1 MTPNGRR
8 RNQANNFWGLFLSFF
23 PFLPSIPI
31 PSSPSHFPFPFF
43 SLCLFCP
50 FEMDSPVQIGA
61 SRTHISSQS
70 PLNTL
75 FRGTSVSVKVLAS
88 FGSLSSGS
96 FFPKMLTGPIK
107 MLLSNTASLQL
118 IPAKVRRLSPWQRR
132 RMKKRRCLA
141 EFGHFSFDFLGRG
154 GDATCSLPD
163 CQSGATFLLLLLQK
177 QDHAGQ
183 GNVGAKSLIYIVKIQ
198 DLGIQAIF
206 SSFFFFF
213 LLFQN

>member
-1 MTPNGRR
+1 VTPNGRR

-96 FFPKMLTGPIK
+96 FFPKVLTGPIK

-132 RMKKRRCLA
+132 RMKKRWCLA
-141 EFGHFSFDFLGRG
+141 EFGHFSFDFLGGEVTQPARYPTVKVAPPFCCCCCRNRITQG
-154 GDATCSLPD
+154 KGMW
-163 CQSGATFLLLLLQK
+163 GRNLL
-177 QDHAGQ
+177 
-183 GNVGAKSLIYIVKIQ
+183 YI
-198 DLGIQAIF
+198 L
-206 SSFFFFF
+206 
-213 LLFQN
+213 